1 MQQIFI
7 PKLENQTI
15 SKKESLERASKLFQP
30 LGVEKL
36 NKNGEVEIENEKLKI
51 KFNYVDLKFDVDKIP
66 KNDEE
71 FIGTNLG
78 LRDRRLIKFL
88 NFKPDLYSEL
98 KNFKIESKIT
108 QNRLDLNDYVGEI
121 KVYVLKNGNDFS
133 NSSAD
138 ALNNWVKLNAEPK
151 TIIGLLTF
159 FHEIGHRNDPA
170 INTPE
175 AALSALGLLKK
186 DKKIENQEM
195 MDRERYAWAYSLS
208 KLRPFLNEMDVDL
221 EDLNTVIH
229 KYALGT
235 YSDYA
240 KRDSE

>member
-7 PKLENQTI
+7 PKLENKTI
-15 SKKESLERASKLFQP
+15 SKEDAFENASKLFQP
-30 LGVEKL
+30 IGIETL

-51 KFNYVDLKFDVDKIP
+51 NFNYVDLKFDIDKIP

-71 FIGTNLG
+71 FIETNLG
-78 LRDRRLIKFL
+78 GRDRRLIKFL
-88 NFKPDLYSEL
+88 NFKPDLYTEL
-98 KNFKIESKIT
+98 KNLKIKSKVT
-108 QNRLDLNDYVGEI
+108 QNQLDLNDYIGEI
-121 KVYVLKNGNDFS
+121 KVYVLKNGKDFS
-133 NSSAD
+133 GSSAH
-138 ALNNWVKLNAEPK
+138 ALNDWVKLNTEPK
-151 TIIGLLTF
+151 TIIGLLAV

-170 INTPE
+170 VNSPE
-175 AALSALGLLKK
+175 AVLSALGLSKK

-195 MDRERYAWAYSLS
+195 IDRERYAWAYSLS

-235 YSDYA
+235 YSDYV
-240 KRDSE
+240 KEDGK